1 MVLMTRV
8 LMGASEMTMAIIPT
22 KALYIH
28 PWPSARNSV
37 SRDSAA
43 DSGTTGARYGKLDD
57 IAWYDRNSGNRTH
70 SVAKTP
76 PNVPQGHHTL

>member
-8 LMGASEMTMAIIPT
+8 LMGASEMTMSIIPT

-28 PWPSARNSV
+28 PWPSAWNSV

-43 DSGTTGARYGKLDD
+43 DSAAFSLGQ
-57 IAWYDRNSGNRTH
+57 ISH
-70 SVAKTP
+70 F
-76 PNVPQGHHTL
+76 